1 MVGDLQAL
9 LWHQCLLCCREHQV
23 HPVWGE
29 GGEDE
34 LRVGVLSWPANSYSL
49 EGAALEE
56 VHRQKGEVSTYTV
69 TLGTRRAAGALGS

>member
-1 MVGDLQAL
+1 
-9 LWHQCLLCCREHQV
+9 
-23 HPVWGE
+23 VWGE